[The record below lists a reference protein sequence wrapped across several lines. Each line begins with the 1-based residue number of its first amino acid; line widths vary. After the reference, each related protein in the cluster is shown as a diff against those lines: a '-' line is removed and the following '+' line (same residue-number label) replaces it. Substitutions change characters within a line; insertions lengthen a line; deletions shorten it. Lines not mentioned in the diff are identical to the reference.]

1 MAKVK
6 RKPKENRE
14 DRFTSNGEGVL
25 FFANEAEYLAYKK
38 KLAEKEKSKEGV

>member
-1 MAKVK
+1 MTKIK
-6 RKPKENRE
+6 RKPKEDRD

-38 KLAEKEKSKEGV
+38 KLAEKEKVKEGG